1 MVEDR
6 EYHLTTTEES
16 KGAACSSQILVTD
29 SDTFDRAADDDIE
42 MLG

>member
-16 KGAACSSQILVTD
+16 KGAGSSQILVTD
-29 SDTFDRAADDDIE
+29 SDAFDRAPDDDVE